1 MYIQVFLP
9 DRKQLVAAGWRR
21 YQHVP
26 ALFGDGVVYLPEP
39 NRYLRELATGEWRSD
54 PGVPKNGPI
63 RKPTPQTLKNCGQYL
78 ANFLRWCTEYRDD
91 YGKVSPLDW
100 RQIEYAKHI
109 VEGYQQDMLEGRWG
123 LSELK
128 PGTVNLRGDE
138 ATRFLEWAAWR
149 ELRPP
154 FPVEKVI
161 KQVSGKSGRHSHGHR
176 AKPTVVRVGRQR
188 ANPDDLLL
196 PSREATEAWLS
207 EVERRYGPTK
217 GLMSEL
223 ILRTGIRINECLC
236 WRADT
241 LPANK
246 NEWRLVDGGAYVE
259 VLIRA
264 GNKGGNKQL
273 DEEGE
278 LTRHP
283 TGRRIHLPIAL
294 AEKLNVYADTTRLIA
309 RARYVRAENV
319 PMAERNRRAREKL
332 PLRLFLG
339 DYLGVPFTAQTL
351 RNVWKCPSRPMD
363 EWSPHLGRHYYACYF
378 LLARIEEQAAMLK
391 KLDRKTAMLV
401 ASSPAFVDNYWQA
414 LQQQLGHVDKETTER
429 YTKWLRQATSN
440 FALSLLN
447 RRPEPLDAGESL
459 SAGTTA

>member
-1 MYIQVFLP
+1 M
-9 DRKQLVAAGWRR
+9 AAGWRR

-26 ALFGDGVVYLPEP
+26 ALFGDGVFYLPEP

-54 PGVPKNGPI
+54 PAEPKHGPI
-63 RKPTPQTLKNCGQYL
+63 RKPTPQTLKNCAQYL
-78 ANFLRWCTEYRDD
+78 SNFLRWCTEYRDD
-91 YGKVSPLDW
+91 NGNLVPLDW
-100 RQIEYAKHI
+100 RQIEYTTHI
-109 VEGYQQDMLEGRWG
+109 VDGYQQDMLEGRWG
-123 LSELK
+123 LSELR

-149 ELRPP
+149 GLRRP
-154 FPVEKVI
+154 FPVAKVI
-161 KQVSGKSGRHSHGHR
+161 KQSSAKSGRHSHGHR
-176 AKPTVVRVGRQR
+176 ATPIVVRAGRRR
-188 ANPDDLLL
+188 ASPEDLLL
-196 PSREATEAWLS
+196 PTREATDAWLID
-207 EVERRYGPTK
+207 VQRRYGATK
-217 GLMSEL
+217 ALMCEL
-223 ILRTGIRINECLC
+223 IIRTGIRISECLF

-246 NEWRLVDGGAYVE
+246 SEWRIVDGGSYVQ

-294 AEKLNVYADTTRLIA
+294 AEKLKDYADTTRLIA

-339 DYLGVPFTAQTL
+339 DFLGVPFTAQTL

-378 LLARIEEQAAMLK
+378 LLVRIEEQAAMLK
-391 KLDRKTAMLV
+391 NLDRKTAMLV

-414 LQQQLGHVDKETTER
+414 LQQQLGHIDKETTER
-429 YTKWLRQATSN
+429 YTTWLRQVTSN
-440 FALSLLN
+440 FALTLLN
-447 RRPEPLDAGESL
+447 KKPTAVETFEGP